1 MSTTL
6 ILGLVFAMMAIAV
19 ACLAYLAVM
28 PFINGERR
36 TEKRIQGVA
45 RGKANKLGMTR
56 GEEMASRRKQVQ
68 ETLKEIEKRQKA
80 KNKMTLR
87 TRLMR
92 AGLDKTTPYQFWMMS
107 AITGCVAFGAAVILG
122 GLSLWIAGL
131 IGFSASFGLPRWVL
145 NYLAK
150 KRQAKFLAELANTI
164 DIIVRGVKSGL
175 PLGECLEIIA
185 RETPEPIKS
194 EFAELVEGQR
204 IGVTLP
210 EGFDRM
216 MERMPVPDVNFLAIV
231 IAIQQQAGGNLAEA
245 LGNLSG
251 VLRARFGLKAKVA
264 ALSGEATASAGIL
277 AGLPFI
283 VMGGVYLSSPDYISL
298 LWEDKIGHVMLG
310 VAAAMMIVGILVMRK
325 MINFKY

>member
-1 MSTTL
+1 MGDILL
-6 ILGLVFAMMAIAV
+6 IGTFGLLAMAVAAIA
-19 ACLAYLAVM
+19 YLGIM

-36 TEKRIQGVA
+36 TEKRIQTVA
-45 RGKANKLGMTR
+45 NGKANKTG
-56 GEEMASRRKQVQ
+56 ASRTEDAANRRKQVQ

-80 KNKMTLR
+80 KNKMTLK

-92 AGLDKTTPYQFWMMS
+92 AGLQTTPHNFWMIS
-107 AITGCVAFGAAVILG
+107 AIAGCVAFAAATLFG
-122 GLSLWIAGL
+122 GLSMWIAML
-131 IGFSASFGLPRWVL
+131 IGFSAAFGLPRWVL

-150 KRQAKFLAELANTI
+150 KRQAKFLSELANTI

-185 RETPEPIKS
+185 RESPEPVKS

-204 IGVTLP
+204 IGVSLP
-210 EGFDRM
+210 DGFDRM

-251 VLRARFGLKAKVA
+251 VLRARSGLKAKVA
-264 ALSGEATASAGIL
+264 ALSGEATASAAIL

-283 VMGGVYLSSPDYISL
+283 VMGGVYMSSPDYISL
-298 LWEDKIGHVMLG
+298 LWEDKIGHIMLV
-310 VAAAMMIVGILVMRK
+310 VAALMMSAGIFVMRQ

>member
-1 MSTTL
+1 MGDILL
-6 ILGLVFAMMAIAV
+6 IGIFGLLAMAVAAIA
-19 ACLAYLAVM
+19 YLGIM

-36 TEKRIQGVA
+36 TEKRIQTVA
-45 RGKANKLGMTR
+45 KSKANKTGGNRT
-56 GEEMASRRKQVQ
+56 EDAANRRKQVQ
-68 ETLKEIEKRQKA
+68 ESLKEIEKRQKA
-80 KNKMTLR
+80 KNKLTLK

-92 AGLDKTTPYQFWMMS
+92 AGLDTTPQNFWMIS
-107 AITGCVAFGAAVILG
+107 AIAGCVAFAAATLFG
-122 GLSLWIAGL
+122 GLSMWIAML
-131 IGFSASFGLPRWVL
+131 IGFSAAFGLPRWVL

-150 KRQAKFLAELANTI
+150 KRQAKFLSELANTI

-185 RETPEPIKS
+185 RESPEPVKS

-204 IGVTLP
+204 IGVSLP
-210 EGFDRM
+210 DGFDRM

-251 VLRARFGLKAKVA
+251 VLRARSGLKAKVA
-264 ALSGEATASAGIL
+264 ALSGEATASAAIL

-283 VMGGVYLSSPDYISL
+283 VMGGVYMSSPDYISL
-298 LWEDKIGHVMLG
+298 LWEDKIGHIMLV
-310 VAAAMMIVGILVMRK
+310 VAALMMSAGIFVMRQ